1 MSVPLRLALI
11 GLALVGAA
19 CASTAPTP
27 LRLPPSS
34 PRAAPAPAPPAQ
46 IVVQRGDT
54 LITIARRGGVE
65 TAALARAN
73 GLAPPYR
80 LRVGQVLTLP
90 PGRAGTAGRFAPSP
104 GDAQSLAVPAVP
116 AAPVE
121 AAALPPLAPRERLPA
136 VELDLSEEALPP
148 ISPRPDARTAG
159 GGTAGE
165 ARAPERESPGGLAAL
180 PSSPPPPAGRGFLW
194 PLRGQIVSEFGPKA
208 GGLTND
214 GINIAAP
221 RGTPIRAAENG
232 VVSYVGNELKGFGNL
247 VILRHAD
254 GWTTTYGH
262 AEEIL
267 VERGAEIR
275 RGQIIARVGRTGN
288 VATPQLHFE
297 IRRGARPVNP
307 RGLLGPETA
316 EAAR

>member
-34 PRAAPAPAPPAQ
+34 PRAAPAPAPTPPAQ

-165 ARAPERESPGGLAAL
+165 ARAPERDRLLQSGERLRRRGGPHCLITEANLTVQLHAHHHSGHLRFARARDYLRRAKREQRGLGGLLHSPGG
-180 PSSPPPPAGRGFLW
+180 
-194 PLRGQIVSEFGPKA
+194 
-208 GGLTND
+208 
-214 GINIAAP
+214 
-221 RGTPIRAAENG
+221 
-232 VVSYVGNELKGFGNL
+232 
-247 VILRHAD
+247 
-254 GWTTTYGH
+254 
-262 AEEIL
+262 
-267 VERGAEIR
+267 
-275 RGQIIARVGRTGN
+275 
-288 VATPQLHFE
+288 
-297 IRRGARPVNP
+297 
-307 RGLLGPETA
+307 
-316 EAAR
+316 